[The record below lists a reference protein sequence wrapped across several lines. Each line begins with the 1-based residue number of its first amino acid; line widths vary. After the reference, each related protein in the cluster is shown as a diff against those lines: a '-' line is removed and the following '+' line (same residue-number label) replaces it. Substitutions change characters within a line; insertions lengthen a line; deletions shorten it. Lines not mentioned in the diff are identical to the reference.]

1 MAKFGWAYIDCN
13 SAESGSE
20 GPNGS
25 LQFSYDDTGRT
36 TGSAYLTFFTASGVQ
51 SYLPNS
57 LILSGNMYVTGT
69 ISAST
74 FHTKDITTI
83 DATGSTT
90 FGDWS

>member
-57 LILSGNMYVTGT
+57 LILSLYQSVDFGLPFA
-69 ISAST
+69 ASKT
-74 FHTKDITTI
+74 L
-83 DATGSTT
+83 
-90 FGDWS
+90 

>member
-57 LILSGNMYVTGT
+57 LILSLYHSVDFGLPFA
-69 ISAST
+69 ASKT
-74 FHTKDITTI
+74 L
-83 DATGSTT
+83 
-90 FGDWS
+90 